1 MEINFNP
8 FPILNS
14 NRLHLRPVSVN
25 DVEEVFALRSNP
37 EVMRY
42 IPRPLA
48 VTTQDALDHINV
60 ILNGIQE
67 NKFIHW
73 AITLTPN
80 DKLIGMIC
88 LIRMQPEN
96 FRTEIGYILSPD
108 YHQKGIMDEAL
119 KTVIK
124 YAFEDLKFHS
134 LEAIIDP
141 ANTASENLL
150 LKNNFVKE
158 AYFKEKTFHN
168 GVFLDDV
175 IYSLINNTSAKE

>member
-1 MEINFNP
+1 MEINFSP
-8 FPILNS
+8 FPILHS
-14 NRLHLRPVSVN
+14 SRLRLRKISPEDVN
-25 DVEEVFALRSNP
+25 EVFALRSNP

-48 VTTQDALDHINV
+48 VTQQDALNHINV
-60 ILNGIQE
+60 VNKGVEE
-67 NKFIHW
+67 NTSINW
-73 AITLTPN
+73 AITLASD

-96 FRTEIGYILSPD
+96 FRTEVGYILSPD

-124 YAFEDLKFHS
+124 YAFEELKFHS
-134 LEAIIDP
+134 LEALIDP
-141 ANTASENLL
+141 ENMASEQLL

-158 AYFKEKTFHN
+158 AHFKEKTFYN

-175 IYSLINNTSAKE
+175 IYSLINNTSATS